1 MRMELGSSS
10 LRHLALLIHYYYYY
24 YYKALSSFT
33 VQGIR
38 LLISGMFHGDVRRHS
53 SAAAASFGE
62 VNDIGLNLLSHGVFN
77 MPR

>member
-1 MRMELGSSS
+1 MELGSSS
-10 LRHLALLIHYYYYY
+10 LRHLALLIHYY